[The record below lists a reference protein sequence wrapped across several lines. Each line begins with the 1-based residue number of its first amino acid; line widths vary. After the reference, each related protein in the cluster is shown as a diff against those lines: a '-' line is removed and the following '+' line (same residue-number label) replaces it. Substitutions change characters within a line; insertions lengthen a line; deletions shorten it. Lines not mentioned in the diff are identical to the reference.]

1 MQPELDVSPALESNA
16 RERQQCS
23 GTAAPL
29 LRLPICIGICLAAR
43 HMRHRSATQRCPVRA
58 AMAAVPSAAVS
69 LRPRA
74 ASVSGHERAAT
85 RYAEGLWSRRYSD
98 SSTSARAVDCCRRVF
113 LYKVLT
119 ALPDR
124 ATQPLR
130 GGAAWKRVGLAPKRP
145 QVQILSPQ
153 PDSPTC
159 NESLTTVA
167 RPVIDE
173 NSHDDS
179 NVHQQNSKAHVA
191 WRLVRRGRPVS

>member
-1 MQPELDVSPALESNA
+1 MQGSGSNA
-16 RERQQCS
+16 AERQLHCC
-23 GTAAPL
+23 AYP
-29 LRLPICIGICLAAR
+29 
-43 HMRHRSATQRCPVRA
+43 
-58 AMAAVPSAAVS
+58 
-69 LRPRA
+69 
-74 ASVSGHERAAT
+74 SVSGFAWLRDTCDTDQQRRGAQSVPRWLLCRLRPCRCVHEQHRYLVMSEAAT

-98 SSTSARAVDCCRRVF
+98 SSTSARTVDCCRRVF

-124 ATQPLR
+124 ATQPLQ